1 MKCCLVFVI
10 KGGADKWQNAN
21 SAVKMLLSVSRFP
34 THTDVQTEHGS
45 RTLSVLR
52 QSLTVLRARYMLAH
66 VACVQV
72 RLHVPFNGKM
82 MIQRLSK

>member
-1 MKCCLVFVI
+1 MKCCLVFVV

-45 RTLSVLR
+45 LTLRELR
-52 QSLTVLRARYMLAH
+52 PLLTELQREFMLAP
-66 VACVQV
+66 VAFAPV
-72 RLHVPFNGKM
+72 RLPE
-82 MIQRLSK
+82 LSE